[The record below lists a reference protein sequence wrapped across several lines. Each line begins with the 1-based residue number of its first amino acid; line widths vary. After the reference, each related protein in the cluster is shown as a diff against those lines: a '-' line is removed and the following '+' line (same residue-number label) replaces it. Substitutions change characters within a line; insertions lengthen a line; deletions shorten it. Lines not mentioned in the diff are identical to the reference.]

1 MFDEPLGKN
10 LSALDRFSDPSIFKH
25 INRNALSYWTYKKL
39 LRSFHTTLV
48 HYLNMS
54 TSSIL
59 SAIYFLGMSIHGV
72 IYAGWAAGGAK
83 AQMSYVVLLALGLL
97 VCYDNL
103 VRHI

>member
-1 MFDEPLGKN
+1 
-10 LSALDRFSDPSIFKH
+10 
-25 INRNALSYWTYKKL
+25 
-39 LRSFHTTLV
+39 
-48 HYLNMS
+48 MS